1 MKISDIERVATLQGL
16 LDHVIME
23 LTDTVDDI
31 TDPYVQRRL
40 EILLK
45 QLEKEVDN
53 SAE

>member
-16 LDHVIME
+16 LEHVVME

-40 EILLK
+40 SILLK
-45 QLEKEVDN
+45 ELEKEVD
-53 SAE
+53 SSSK